1 MQNLKAPHSNITVTT
16 TTKTIIKTL
25 FRKGLMNMAPEH
37 VNDEKRFKENYCDLW
52 VRHGGVNSCE
62 QSKRPSFMV
71 ADRNLGPDK
80 YAFMSKSTSILNKHE
95 DDEYLNK

>member
-1 MQNLKAPHSNITVTT
+1 MQNLKAPHSNATVTT

-37 VNDEKRFKENYCDLW
+37 ENDEKRFKENYCDLW
-52 VRHGGVNSCE
+52 VRHGGLNSCE
-62 QSKRPSFMV
+62 QSKRSSFKV
-71 ADRNLGPDK
+71 ADADK
-80 YAFMSKSTSILNKHE
+80 YAYMSKSTSILNKHE